1 MKKQLSVFALHA
13 RAAIGRLALV
23 LLAGCAAALYS
34 LITGRRSCRAWMI
47 FGAVTLSALCWV

>member
-23 LLAGCAAALYS
+23 LLGMRIAGPA
-34 LITGRRSCRAWMI
+34 G
-47 FGAVTLSALCWV
+47 

>member
-23 LLAGCAAALYS
+23 LLGMLS
-34 LITGRRSCRAWMI
+34 LIHI
-47 FGAVTLSALCWV
+47 